1 MFNLSKQSRLI
12 YEFGEQYCPVDQ
24 DEPYPMAQSE
34 ALECPVDDSPEAAW
48 DAAIQELESAP
59 DPQTPEEARE
69 LVATTER
76 RFVTILNDA
85 WDWAEQQCE
94 SAATGMD
101 EIPTSGPFLPEA
113 EILETLEAGAQK
125 LIAQA
130 ERASKN

>member
-1 MFNLSKQSRLI
+1 
-12 YEFGEQYCPVDQ
+12 
-24 DEPYPMAQSE
+24 
-34 ALECPVDDSPEAAW
+34 
-48 DAAIQELESAP
+48 
-59 DPQTPEEARE
+59 
-69 LVATTER
+69 ATTER